1 MEMNK
6 AIFQRN
12 IFGLLTGQDK
22 VRRTIEKTN
31 RKLRLLFRK
40 NWFSTPSL
48 RQLLGN
54 AIIQPHFDHACSA
67 WYPKTQKEAS
77 SYAKQ
82 MSSLLSSIGQN
93 VYNINWLPVI
103 IRFESCFNRVKI
115 YQW

>member
-1 MEMNK
+1 M
-6 AIFQRN
+6 IQSN
-12 IFGLLTGQDK
+12 IFGFLTG
-22 VRRTIEKTN
+22 RGNIWRINGINTIKKMNQKLKLLCRKN
-31 RKLRLLFRK
+31 RFLTPELRRLLC
-40 NWFSTPSL
+40 
-48 RQLLGN
+48 N
-54 AIIQPHFDHACSA
+54 AIIQPHFDYACSA